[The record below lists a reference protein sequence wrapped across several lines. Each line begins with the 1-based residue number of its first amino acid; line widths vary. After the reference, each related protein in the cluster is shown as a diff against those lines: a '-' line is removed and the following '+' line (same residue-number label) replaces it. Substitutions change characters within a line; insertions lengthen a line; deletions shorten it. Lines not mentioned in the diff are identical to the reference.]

1 MTGNKP
7 YTVPVYK
14 GKPLTEFSR
23 LSDVWIKYVLA
34 SPWHKRCLLDLL
46 NGLFEEECPP
56 CMKPGEK
63 VTDVSYPDRET
74 VKEHQNERGAVL
86 DILVETSE
94 GQLVNIEIYQYLR
107 PGIKDKALFN
117 FARLFTSSSR
127 QGGELLPRDCRE
139 GGELTGRAGAGK
151 LKPVIV
157 INLLSKELFREYGD
171 EFVHPCALLHR
182 HHPEVPV
189 SDKLYLYFIEVTKCP
204 EERTQR
210 RLLRWLQYF
219 NNRSVPGPGALEYT
233 EDDPIFA
240 ELESMEMDFVADYDN
255 LRRYFDHEEQ
265 ARVDAMLMN
274 EALSKVKAEGV
285 LESRFDIAR
294 NLFKL
299 GLSQAQ
305 IKESTGLSD
314 TLLEKA
320 QRDEN
325 LTEEEIASAMA

>member
-34 SPWHKRCLLDLL
+34 SPRHKRCLLDLL

-56 CMKPGEK
+56 CLKPGER

-74 VKEHQNERGAVL
+74 MKEHQNERGAVL
-86 DILVETSE
+86 DILVETTV
-94 GQLVNIEIYQYLR
+94 GQLINIEIYQYLR

-127 QGGELLPRDCRE
+127 QGR
-139 GGELTGRAGAGK
+139 ELTGRAGAGK

-299 GLSQAQ
+299 GISKAQ

>member
-1 MTGNKP
+1 M
-7 YTVPVYK
+7 
-14 GKPLTEFSR
+14 
-23 LSDVWIKYVLA
+23 
-34 SPWHKRCLLDLL
+34 
-46 NGLFEEECPP
+46 
-56 CMKPGEK
+56 
-63 VTDVSYPDRET
+63 
-74 VKEHQNERGAVL
+74 
-86 DILVETSE
+86 
-94 GQLVNIEIYQYLR
+94 
-107 PGIKDKALFN
+107 
-117 FARLFTSSSR
+117 
-127 QGGELLPRDCRE
+127 
-139 GGELTGRAGAGK
+139 
-151 LKPVIV
+151 
-157 INLLSKELFREYGD
+157 
-171 EFVHPCALLHR
+171 HPCALLHR

-274 EALSKVKAEGV
+274 EELSRGEARGEAKGMLKK
-285 LESRFDIAR
+285 SFNIAR

-325 LTEEEIASAMA
+325 LTEEEIASALA

>member
-1 MTGNKP
+1 M
-7 YTVPVYK
+7 
-14 GKPLTEFSR
+14 
-23 LSDVWIKYVLA
+23 
-34 SPWHKRCLLDLL
+34 
-46 NGLFEEECPP
+46 
-56 CMKPGEK
+56 
-63 VTDVSYPDRET
+63 
-74 VKEHQNERGAVL
+74 
-86 DILVETSE
+86 
-94 GQLVNIEIYQYLR
+94 
-107 PGIKDKALFN
+107 
-117 FARLFTSSSR
+117 
-127 QGGELLPRDCRE
+127 
-139 GGELTGRAGAGK
+139 
-151 LKPVIV
+151 
-157 INLLSKELFREYGD
+157 
-171 EFVHPCALLHR
+171 
-182 HHPEVPV
+182 
-189 SDKLYLYFIEVTKCP
+189 TKCP

-274 EALSKVKAEGV
+274 EELSRVEARGIAKGEARGIAKGEARGEAKGM
-285 LESRFDIAR
+285 LKKSFNIAR

-325 LTEEEIASAMA
+325 LTEEEIASALA

>member
-34 SPWHKRCLLDLL
+34 SPRHKRCLLDLL

-56 CMKPGEK
+56 CLKPGER

-86 DILVETSE
+86 DILVETTG

-127 QGGELLPRDCRE
+127 QGR
-139 GGELTGRAGAGK
+139 ELTGRAGAGK

-219 NNRSVPGPGALEYT
+219 NNRSVPGPGAVEYT

-299 GLSQAQ
+299 GISKAQ

-325 LTEEEIASAMA
+325 LTEEEIASALA